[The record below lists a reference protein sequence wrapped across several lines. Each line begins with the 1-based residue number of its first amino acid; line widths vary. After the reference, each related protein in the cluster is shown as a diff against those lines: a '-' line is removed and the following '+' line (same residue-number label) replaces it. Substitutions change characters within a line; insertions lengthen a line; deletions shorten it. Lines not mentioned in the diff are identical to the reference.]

1 MTVHQDIMNRLNSF
15 NDAEFVQT
23 NVLLASE
30 FTKRLPKVQ
39 RAVMR
44 KQFSEIERISEG
56 RNNSDWPVVLG
67 RFVNVNNRLHDFVS
81 EIGGSKKELALLS
94 CLAQSASERRAKTN
108 RVLRNGKER

>member
-1 MTVHQDIMNRLNSF
+1 MTMHQDIMNRLDSF

-56 RNNSDWPVVLG
+56 RKGSDWPVVLG
-67 RFVNVNNRLHDFVS
+67 RFVNVNNKLHDFVS
-81 EIGGSKKELALLS
+81 QAGGSKKELALLS
-94 CLAQSASERRAKTN
+94 CLSQSASERRTKTK
-108 RVLRNGKER
+108 RILKAGEER